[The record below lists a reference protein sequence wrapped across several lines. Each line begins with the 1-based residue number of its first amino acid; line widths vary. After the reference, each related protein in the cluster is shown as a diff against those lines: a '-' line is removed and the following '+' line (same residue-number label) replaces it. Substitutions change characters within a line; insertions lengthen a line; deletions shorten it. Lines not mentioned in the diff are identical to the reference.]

1 MSADG
6 RIVDN
11 GIAKQNKL
19 GGIRMIL
26 PLKIIGDQDAT
37 YDPLSWKT
45 DAMYGNGLAGFTA
58 P

>member
-1 MSADG
+1 
-6 RIVDN
+6 
-11 GIAKQNKL
+11 
-19 GGIRMIL
+19 MIL
-26 PLKIIGDQDAT
+26 PLKILGDQDVG